1 MGGHLGLY
9 GDCPHSRFDPIRSET
24 PCVEP
29 YPRQQLEV
37 SIIQGFLSFPCISI
51 GWFDGVI
58 DGWFGVRFVG
68 FQPFPQFKK
77 GRSYPAG
84 IPDSL
89 QGCFLYHVVGL
100 ERFVFDKTEA
110 FEICYEEA

>member
-1 MGGHLGLY
+1 MCLSY
-9 GDCPHSRFDPIRSET
+9 PIR
-24 PCVEP
+24 
-29 YPRQQLEV
+29 
-37 SIIQGFLSFPCISI
+37 GFLSFPSTSI

-58 DGWFGVRFVG
+58 DGWFGVRFGG
-68 FQPFPQFKK
+68 FQAFPQFRK

-89 QGCFLYHVVGL
+89 QGCFPDHVVGL
-100 ERFVFDKTEA
+100 GRFVSDEAEA